1 MERKM
6 IKLNNDYEIISNKI
20 KEMEE
25 HFVDCKTLLDCFNY
39 VCSYQLLVVLY
50 KMCCGFDPQ
59 DRKISKN
66 KFVSNSFYLHITI

>member
-25 HFVDCKTLLDCFNY
+25 HFVDCKTPLDCFNY
-39 VCSYQLLVVLY
+39 VCSYQSLVVLY
-50 KMCCGFDPQ
+50 KIVVDFIHKIEKIL
-59 DRKISKN
+59 KIS
-66 KFVSNSFYLHITI
+66 L

>member
-25 HFVDCKTLLDCFNY
+25 HFVDCKTPLDCFNY
-39 VCSYQLLVVLY
+39 VCSYQSLVVLY
-50 KMCCGFDPQ
+50 KIVVDLIHKIEKIL
-59 DRKISKN
+59 KIS
-66 KFVSNSFYLHITI
+66 L